1 MLNAISEEEC
11 AVVTFTHKRNN
22 KDDGDILFPKLQCW
36 NPDTR
41 VATIVA
47 EVSSGRIDCKVKLSD
62 LSKLSD
68 PGTEVPAIPDDPMQS
83 VTDNREAIE
92 KAARKLIENKQF
104 EADGSILVQYKDL
117 Q

>member
-1 MLNAISEEEC
+1 
-11 AVVTFTHKRNN
+11 VVTFTHKRNN
-22 KDDGDILFPKLQCW
+22 KDNGDILFPNLQCW

-47 EVSSGRIDCKVKLSD
+47 QVSSGRIACKIKLSD

-68 PGTEVPAIPDDPMQS
+68 QGEKFDSPPDDPMQS
-83 VTDNREAIE
+83 VTENREAIE